1 MRRAIEDRFDDPT
14 FRLGLVTLVVL
25 LAQAAFA
32 TDVLQA
38 ELDWVSQ
45 FAPLLVYALFIG
57 SRWRSPRA
65 ELAFGAAI
73 VLVSLLVLGL
83 AFRLR

>member
-25 LAQAAFA
+25 LAQAAVA

-45 FAPLLVYALFIG
+45 FAPLLVHALFIG